1 MNENNHR
8 NYPPRRRPR
17 KKKKSFIANLGIPQI
32 AILLAVLIAVIF
44 SAILMSPGKRNN
56 TQSDDAYDL
65 PVYPSSTPDKPS
77 TPSDPST
84 PGDPSTPTAPPEP
97 DIKVTG
103 TATIGAT
110 GDMLMHMPCVNPC
123 LQSDGTYDFGA
134 YFTNFSNYVQAVDY
148 AVANL
153 ETTLAG
159 SDYVRWANGKKIV
172 GYYGYPSF
180 NSPDTL
186 IPNLQSAGF
195 DMMLTANNHT
205 YDTGTTGFHR
215 TQQILS
221 QNGMDYTGTRSD
233 AESSKY
239 FIKNINGI
247 QVGMVCYTYETEP
260 DPNKVSLNGI
270 TMKDSDEGLINVF
283 LKDDVAGFS
292 TSLAQNIS
300 DMEADGA
307 EAIVLYI
314 HWGEE
319 YQTKQN
325 NQQKAMAQAA
335 CDLGVD
341 VIVGGHPHVIQPLDL
356 LTSTTDTDHKTVCL
370 YSTGNA
376 LSNQRIEHM
385 NLKTGHT
392 EDGIFFT
399 FSFVKYSD
407 GTVRVENVEVLPLWI
422 NLYTST
428 ATGKAVYDILPLDKA
443 VTDWKTAYTL
453 TDSTLSQAEK
463 SYDRTMKI
471 VGTGLQ
477 KINEFLSS
485 LPEIE

>member
-1 MNENNHR
+1 MNENNQR
-8 NYPPRRRPR
+8 NYPPRRRPPAR
-17 KKKKSFIANLGIPQI
+17 RRFPINIDFPKL
-32 AILLAVLIAVIF
+32 AILAAMLIALIF
-44 SAILMSPGKRNN
+44 TLCLCSMGKNDDSNSNNGPIVLPTKPTEAPTNPTEKPTDPIDPGI
-56 TQSDDAYDL
+56 T
-65 PVYPSSTPDKPS
+65 
-77 TPSDPST
+77 
-84 PGDPSTPTAPPEP
+84 
-97 DIKVTG
+97 VTG
-103 TATIGAT
+103 SATIGAT
-110 GDMLMHMPCVNPC
+110 GDMLMHMPCVRPA
-123 LQSDGTYDFGA
+123 LQADGSYDFGS
-134 YFTNFSNYVQAVDY
+134 YFANFSSYVQAVDY

-159 SDYVRWANGKKIV
+159 TGNGYK
-172 GYYGYPSF
+172 YSGYPNF
-180 NSPDTL
+180 NCPDGI
-186 IPNLQSAGF
+186 IPSLKSAGF

-205 YDTGTTGFHR
+205 YDTRSIGFFR
-215 TQQILS
+215 TQEIIA
-221 QNGMDYTGTRSD
+221 QNGLDHIGTKPDTETDS
-233 AESSKY
+233 Y
-239 FIKNINGI
+239 LIKNINGI
-247 QVGMVCYTYETEP
+247 QVGMICYTYET
-260 DPNKVSLNGI
+260 DAATDKISLNGNAPL
-270 TMKDSDEGLINVF
+270 KDEEESLINVF

-292 TSLAQNIS
+292 KDLAANIA

-356 LTSTTDTDHKTVCL
+356 LTSTTDESHKTVCL

-376 LSNQRIEHM
+376 LSNQRISEM

-392 EDGIFFT
+392 EDGIFFSFT
-399 FSFVKYSD
+399 FVKYSD

-422 NLYTST
+422 NLHSS
-428 ATGKAVYDILPLDKA
+428 TGKTVYDILPLDKA
-443 VTDWKTAYTL
+443 VTDWKTAFKLTDNTL
-453 TDSTLSQAEK
+453 TQANN

-471 VGTGLQ
+471 VGAGLE
-477 KINEFLSS
+477 KINSFLET

>member
-1 MNENNHR
+1 MNENNQR

-56 TQSDDAYDL
+56 TQGDDAYDL

-159 SDYVRWANGKKIV
+159 TSYK
-172 GYYGYPSF
+172 YSGYPQF
-180 NSPDTL
+180 NCPDGI
-186 IPNLQSAGF
+186 IPSLKSAGF

-205 YDTGTTGFHR
+205 YDTLSTGFFR
-215 TQQILS
+215 TQEIIAQYGLDHI
-221 QNGMDYTGTRSD
+221 GTKPDVETDS
-233 AESSKY
+233 Y
-239 FIKNINGI
+239 LIKDINGI
-247 QVGMVCYTYETEP
+247 KVGMVCYTYETNSAP
-260 DPNKVSLNGI
+260 DKIDLNGG
-270 TMKDSDEGLINVF
+270 TDLKENEEPLINVF

-292 TSLAQNIS
+292 ASLAQNIS

-428 ATGKAVYDILPLDKA
+428 TTGKAVYDILPLDKA

-453 TDSTLSQAEK
+453 TDSTLSKAEK
-463 SYDRTMKI
+463 SYERTMKI

>member
-1 MNENNHR
+1 MNENNQR
-8 NYPPRRRPR
+8 NYPPRRRPP
-17 KKKKSFIANLGIPQI
+17 KKKKSFAAYIGIPQI
-32 AILLAVLIAVIF
+32 AILLAILIAVVF
-44 SAILMSPGKRNN
+44 SAVLMAPGKYNSS
-56 TQSDDAYDL
+56 SDSKLLDL
-65 PVYPSSTPDKPS
+65 PTEPTTPPTEPSSPDDSNKPS
-77 TPSDPST
+77 SPSDPTT
-84 PGDPSTPTAPPEP
+84 PDPG
-97 DIKVTG
+97 IKVTG

-110 GDMLMHMPCVNPC
+110 GDMLMHMPCVNPA
-123 LQSDGTYDFGA
+123 LQSDGTYDFSA
-134 YFTNFSNYVQAVDY
+134 YFANFSSYVQAVDY

-159 SDYVRWANGKKIV
+159 TSYK
-172 GYYGYPSF
+172 YSGYPQF
-180 NSPDTL
+180 NCPDGI
-186 IPNLQSAGF
+186 IPSLKSAGF

-205 YDTGTTGFHR
+205 YDTLSTGFFR
-215 TQQILS
+215 TQEVIAQFGLDHI
-221 QNGMDYTGTRSD
+221 GTKPD
-233 AESSKY
+233 AETDSY
-239 FIKNINGI
+239 LIKDINGI
-247 QVGMVCYTYETEP
+247 RVGMINYTYETNS
-260 DPNKVSLNGI
+260 DPNKIDLNGG
-270 TMKDSDEGLINVF
+270 TDLKENEEPLINVF
-283 LKDDVAGFS
+283 LKDDVTGFS
-292 TSLAQNIS
+292 ADLAQNIA

-356 LTSTTDTDHKTVCL
+356 LTSTTDDSHKTVCL

-392 EDGIFFT
+392 EDGIFFSFT
-399 FSFVKYSD
+399 FVKYSD

-443 VTDWKTAYTL
+443 VTDWQTAFTL
-453 TDSTLSQAEK
+453 TDSTLTQAEK
-463 SYDRTMKI
+463 SYERTMKI
-471 VGTGLQ
+471 VGTGLE
-477 KINEFLSS
+477 KINEFLSA

>member
-1 MNENNHR
+1 MSENTPR
-8 NYPPRRRPR
+8 NYPPRRRPPAR
-17 KKKKSFIANLGIPQI
+17 RRRAINIDFPKL
-32 AILLAVLIAVIF
+32 AILTAMLIALIF
-44 SAILMSPGKRNN
+44 TLCLCNMGGGDTSQGNSTLITLP
-56 TQSDDAYDL
+56 TQ
-65 PVYPSSTPDKPS
+65 PS
-77 TPSDPST
+77 TDTTQPST
-84 PGDPSTPTAPPEP
+84 EPVDPGVT
-97 DIKVTG
+97 VTG

-110 GDMLMHMPCVNPC
+110 GDMLMHMPCVNPA
-123 LQSDGTYDFGA
+123 LQADGSYDFGS
-134 YFTNFSNYVQAVDY
+134 YFTNFSSYVQAVDY

-159 SDYVRWANGKKIV
+159 SGNGYK
-172 GYYGYPSF
+172 YSGYPQF
-180 NSPDTL
+180 NCPDGIVPSL
-186 IPNLQSAGF
+186 KSAGF
-195 DMMLTANNHT
+195 DMLLTANNHT
-205 YDTGTTGFHR
+205 YDTLTTGFFR
-215 TQQILS
+215 TQEVIA
-221 QNGMDYTGTRSD
+221 QNGMDHIGTKPDEETDS
-233 AESSKY
+233 Y
-239 FIKNINGI
+239 LIKNINGI
-247 QVGMVCYTYETEP
+247 QVGMVCYTYETNENP
-260 DPNKVSLNGI
+260 DKIDLNGG
-270 TMKDSDEGLINVF
+270 TDLKENEEPLINVF
-283 LKDDVAGFS
+283 MKDDVAGFS
-292 TSLAQNIS
+292 EDLAENIA
-300 DMEADGA
+300 DMKADGA

-325 NQQKAMAQAA
+325 GQQKAMAQAA

-356 LTSTTDTDHKTVCL
+356 LTSTTDDSHKTVCL

-399 FSFVKYSD
+399 FTFVKYSD

-428 ATGKAVYDILPLDKA
+428 ATGKAVYDILPLDTE
-443 VTDWKTAYTL
+443 VEDWKTAYKLTDGTL
-453 TDSTLSQAEK
+453 TQAEN

-471 VGTGLQ
+471 VGTGLE
-477 KINEFLSS
+477 KINAFLDT